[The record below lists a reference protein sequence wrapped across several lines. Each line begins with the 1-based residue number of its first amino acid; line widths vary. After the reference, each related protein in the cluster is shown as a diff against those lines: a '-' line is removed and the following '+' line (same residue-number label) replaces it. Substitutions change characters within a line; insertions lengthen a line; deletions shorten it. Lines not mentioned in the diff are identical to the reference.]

1 MYGSRNIS
9 NDRGGA
15 YGRLMFI
22 LTILIHEL
30 GHLLFGLVTGYRFL
44 HIEILGFSVEHIG
57 GALRIRKYKNTAVG
71 QCMMY
76 SEDEKKNPLLL
87 VCGGLI
93 FNLAFGI
100 AAFAMAAAVNGL
112 IVRLILLVLGSIN
125 LSVALTNMFLGSET
139 SDGKVFGELAFGKRK
154 PERRILYNR
163 ILRIAVYLRKGS
175 SYRDM
180 PGNLFSES
188 FIPKDALM
196 STEKEM
202 KMHIYRYKFENGE
215 ENWDGNLA
223 GEPVVELVE
232 NALKKDG
239 KSGKAREQVF
249 RDIIGQSAGEMFAG
263 EFLCAARC
271 YCMIKSKEND
281 AEVNSGAAG

>member
-1 MYGSRNIS
+1 M
-9 NDRGGA
+9 
-15 YGRLMFI
+15 
-22 LTILIHEL
+22 
-30 GHLLFGLVTGYRFL
+30 GHLLFGLITGYRFL
-44 HIEILGFSVEHIG
+44 HIEILGFSFEHIG
-57 GALRIRKYKNTAVG
+57 SVLRIRKYKNTAVG

-76 SEDEKKNPLLL
+76 SEDENKNPLLL
-87 VCGGLI
+87 VCGGII

-112 IVRLILLVLGSIN
+112 IVMLILLAFGGIN
-125 LSVALTNMFLGSET
+125 LSLAVTNMFLGSET
-139 SDGKVFGELAFGKRK
+139 SDGKVFGELVYGEGKK
-154 PERRILYNR
+154 ERRILYNR
-163 ILRIAVYLRKGS
+163 ILRIAVYLREGS

-202 KMHIYRYKFENGE
+202 KMHIYRYKLEKGE

-223 GEPVVELVE
+223 GEPVGELVE
-232 NALKKDG
+232 KALKKDG
-239 KSGKAREQVF
+239 KSGKARERVF
-249 RDIIGQSAGEMFAG
+249 RDIIRQSGGEMFSG

-271 YCMIKSKEND
+271 YCMIKSKESD
-281 AEVNSGAAG
+281 AEVKSGAAG